1 MRRDKVYLSGD
12 GITTGRG
19 KGAGISLSLTCC
31 VENAAHAAVKKEYE
45 VLLFGYTVEQ

>member
-1 MRRDKVYLSGD
+1 MRRDKAYLSRD

-19 KGAGISLSLTCC
+19 KDTEISLSLTGC

>member
-1 MRRDKVYLSGD
+1 MRRDKAYLSGD

-19 KGAGISLSLTCC
+19 KGAGISLSLTAC